1 VLQTGNLVEFD
12 HDAVQIVLDG
22 GHQQPVFVL
31 EIILEQQILNQPTNV
46 PKASARPFNDDF
58 RRGDSE
64 RCFVRRVFGPGFS
77 PGSAYSVLVREK
89 VEIVRHKIAVRSRS
103 KETGHRIRRKPEIDQ
118 PLSLS

>member
-1 VLQTGNLVEFD
+1 VLQTGNLVELD

-31 EIILEQQILNQPTNV
+31 EIILEQQILDQSTNV
-46 PKASARPFNDDF
+46 PDASRRPFNRAFINDA

-64 RCFVRRVFGPGFS
+64 RGFVRRVFGPGFS

-103 KETGHRIRRKPEIDQ
+103 KGTGHRIRRM
-118 PLSLS
+118 